1 MDRARSIFR
10 RKVGVVMENVLPVLA
25 ERSEVRIVEVDG
37 QPVVTAR
44 DLARA
49 LGYQKER
56 AILNLVNRNK
66 ESFTDRDTF
75 VIKLMTNPQGGDP
88 YVRVF
93 TKRGALKVCMKSNQP
108 RAVMVQEILI
118 DLYEAVERGNLVPVQ
133 QLSQL
138 IVQQGQVVAQSLQ
151 LMQAVQKEIRGQGQ
165 LLSAMQGQMEVVV
178 QAVVTLLQRAAAA
191 RCTIPVPEAGP
202 GEDLRVTLQVKR
214 QKSAKSGRRS
224 VSKLEKLGVADLVTR
239 LLGKG
244 YSYQEIGEVLKA
256 QGISVGKSSIARFA
270 KNRILD
276 GFGPGVI

>member
-10 RKVGVVMENVLPVLA
+10 RKAGVVMENVLPVLA

-49 LGYQKER
+49 LGYSQER
-56 AILNLVNRNK
+56 NLHNLYYRNK
-66 ESFTDRDTF
+66 ASFTDRDAGI
-75 VIKLMTNPQGGDP
+75 VKLTTPSGEQP
-88 YVRVF
+88 VLYF

-224 VSKLEKLGVADLVTR
+224 VSKLERLGVADLVTR